1 MDHKYKLSSLLAA
14 CLLLTSCSDEIRIGQ
29 GDDENGR
36 GDYETYL
43 QLTVRCPEAT
53 GGSLPTRSNPTGG
66 ENGDGHEPGQD
77 YETHIDDLLLLF
89 YQGDNKANSPASTP
103 IDKIMYFSRD
113 NFNEEDNRL
122 NPVKVGL
129 PGGEY
134 DLLVITNT
142 GDLRPQLQGKTLGSI
157 RDYLQ
162 KRAWTEKEGKYSRFV
177 MSSNGHTNDRVTLCG
192 DNTATNPACA
202 TVEVER
208 HAARIDYRT
217 AYDIYD
223 VTDET
228 FGKAQVSI
236 TGAMLINN
244 LNAGSYM
251 LKRVQ
256 AADAATGE
264 YGNASTT
271 EYQGLELPEFG
282 DHQINYVIDPWSYL
296 KTTANV
302 NRKVFNPDASGTGSR
317 PLRNLYENY
326 LTAYGTSTANWKFPA
341 GLGERVGDWYR
352 IGYTLENTVSKAN
365 QSRFINT
372 GVVFKAHY
380 TPGKWW
386 VYDPATK
393 KIVETTSSDGKPF
406 TFFSFGGK
414 LYGTPEAAMLAYA
427 PSGTDLFSYSF
438 TGKTWADVQTLAG
451 KIKEGDPVGYRKH
464 LLRSLGGKMPTAT
477 LTTSEVASL
486 SWSSYMK
493 TVFGYS
499 QENGKPVIN
508 QNGKDTRRLL
518 AFYGLHTYADGVC
531 YYPWWIRHSNNN
543 ASTKGIME
551 YAIVRNNIYKLRIS
565 DIYGLGYDIPYEPPF
580 DPEEPIKPPVDPED
594 PEDPDK
600 PDPGPGPDPDPDPDP
615 TPKLLNIEVT
625 VADWQGLDKEIIIF

>member
-1 MDHKYKLSSLLAA
+1 MKKYKLSFLLGTCLLLAA
-14 CLLLTSCSDEIRIGQ
+14 CSDEVRLGMEEE
-29 GDDENGR
+29 DGR
-36 GDYETYL
+36 GEYETYL

-53 GGSLPTRSNPTGG
+53 GSGLQTRSNPTGG
-66 ENGDGHEPGQD
+66 ENGDGHEPGQA
-77 YETHIDDLLLLF
+77 YETRIDDLLLLF

-113 NFNEEDNRL
+113 NFSEEDNQL

-223 VTDET
+223 VTDEK

-244 LNAGSYM
+244 LSAGSYM

-271 EYQGLELPEFG
+271 EYLGLELPEFG

-302 NRKVFNPDASGTGSR
+302 NRKVFNPDAPGTGSQ

-341 GLGERVGDWYR
+341 GLGERVGDWHR

-365 QSRFINT
+365 QSRYINT

-380 TPGKWW
+380 TPSKWLA
-386 VYDPATK
+386 YDPVTQ

-406 TFFSFGGK
+406 TFFTFGGK

-427 PSGTDLFSYSF
+427 PGGTDLFGYSF
-438 TGKTWADVQTLAG
+438 AGKTWSDVQALAG
-451 KIKEGDPVGYRKH
+451 KIKDDDPVGYKKY
-464 LLRSLGGKMPTAT
+464 LLRSLKGKTLTAT
-477 LTTSEVASL
+477 LTSSEATDL

-493 TVFGYS
+493 ATFGYS
-499 QENGKPVIN
+499 QENGSPVIN

-551 YAIVRNNIYKLRIS
+551 YAIVRNNIYKLHIS

-580 DPEEPIKPPVDPED
+580 EPEKPEEPDEPDEPVI
-594 PEDPDK
+594 PDRDANLK
-600 PDPGPGPDPDPDPDP
+600 VV
-615 TPKLLNIEVT
+615 VT
-625 VADWQGLDKEIIIF
+625 VADWIGLPKETIIF

>member
-1 MDHKYKLSSLLAA
+1 MNQKHKIPSLLAA
-14 CLLLTSCSDEIRIGQ
+14 FLLLAGCSEEIRTGT
-29 GDDENGR
+29 DDDGSER
-36 GDYETYL
+36 DYETYM
-43 QLTVRCPEAT
+43 QLTVRCPEV
-53 GGSLPTRSNPTGG
+53 GQSGLPTRSNPTGG

-77 YETHIDDLLLLF
+77 YETRIDDLLLLF

-142 GDLRPQLQGKTLGSI
+142 GDLRPQLQGKTLGGI

-162 KRAWTEKEGKYSRFV
+162 KQAWTEKEGKYSRFV
-177 MSSNGHTNDRVTLCG
+177 MSSNGHTDDRVTLCG
-192 DNTATNPACA
+192 ENTIDNPACA

-208 HAARIDYRT
+208 HAARIDYCT
-217 AYDIYD
+217 VYDVYD

-236 TGAMLINN
+236 TGAILVNN

-256 AADAATGE
+256 DADAVTGE
-264 YGNASTT
+264 YGDVSTT
-271 EYQGLELPEFG
+271 EYLGLELPEFG
-282 DHQINYVIDPWSYL
+282 DHQINYVIDPWSYI
-296 KTTANV
+296 KTAANV
-302 NRKVFNPDASGTGSR
+302 NKNVFNPDAPGTGSQ
-317 PLRNLYENY
+317 PLRELYENY
-326 LTAYGTSTANWKFPA
+326 LTAYGTSAANWKFPA

-352 IGYTLENTVSKAN
+352 IGYTLENAVSKAG

-380 TPGKWW
+380 IPAQWLA
-386 VYDPATK
+386 YDPVSK
-393 KIVETTSSDGKPF
+393 KIVEETVSSEDEPF
-406 TFFSFGGK
+406 TFFTFGGK
-414 LYGTPEAAMLAYA
+414 LYGTPEAAMLAYV
-427 PSGTDLFSYSF
+427 PSGTDLFGYSF
-438 TGKTWADVQTLAG
+438 AGKTWADVQTLTG
-451 KIKEGDPVGYRKH
+451 KIKDGDPVGYKKH
-464 LLRSLGGKMPTAT
+464 LLRSLGGKT
-477 LTTSEVASL
+477 LTAMLTNTEAAAL
-486 SWSSYMK
+486 GWSSYMK

-499 QENGKPVIN
+499 LENGRPVID
-508 QNGKDTRRLL
+508 QNGKDTRRLF
-518 AFYGLHTYADGVC
+518 AYYGLHTYADGVC

-565 DIYGLGYDIPYEPPF
+565 DIYGLGHDIPYEPPF
-580 DPEEPIKPPVDPED
+580 DPEEPVDPPVDPEEPVD
-594 PEDPDK
+594 PPV
-600 PDPGPGPDPDPDPDP
+600 DPDPDP
-615 TPKLLNIEVT
+615 TPDPDPENSKLEIKVSI
-625 VADWQGLDKEIIIF
+625 VDWVMLEDEYIYL